1 MAVTVKKLEGQDI
14 PPERRGDG
22 VTQVFRVTD
31 DSGTEHFLDSD
42 EDAAKVAVS
51 LSEPDEAQDASNPAQ
66 SERND

>member
-31 DSGTEHFLDSD
+31 QRGTEHFLDSD
-42 EDAAKVAVS
+42 EDAAKIAVS
-51 LSEPDEAQDASNPAQ
+51 LSEPAPSADSPNLEPTD
-66 SERND
+66 RDD